1 MMWFFILSLTAWMG
15 KAVSSSC
22 PQLEMSP
29 PRVVVRFGDSLSANC
44 TSSFNQTEG
53 MGWESPY
60 GGVDLTQG
68 VSSLPF
74 KINSV
79 SDWVMEP
86 MCYVN
91 LPGDNQCTK
100 ILPVTVYKMPDSV
113 SLKNLNSMVEGQQY
127 AIQCDIVN
135 VAPARNLSVLWHKG
149 NKILLSQT
157 FDESRPS
164 PVNKSSV
171 LNVIAHRDDDGAQ
184 LWCEAKL
191 NLWPEAQGPPT
202 MPSKSYNVT
211 VLYPPTF
218 TNPAN
223 ETLELSA
230 GQMMT
235 LNCTATGNRVP
246 SYRWQFPQAAQEAYK
261 SQDENQPILTRPFE
275 HPGVYVCTASNSQG
289 TVTKYFTVSKPSG
302 SNTGA
307 IVGIVIAVISIL
319 CILGVI
325 YWKRPC
331 KG

>member
-1 MMWFFILSLTAWMG
+1 MKIIIKKVLKNLSAG
-15 KAVSSSC
+15 KLKSTMLLFCAVSSSC
-22 PQLEMSP
+22 PQLEISP

-68 VSSLPF
+68 VSSLHF
-74 KINSV
+74 KINNV
-79 SDWVMEP
+79 SGWAMEP

-91 LPGDNQCTK
+91 LPDGEQCTK
-100 ILPVTVYKMPDSV
+100 MLPVTVYKMPDSV
-113 SLKNLNSMVEGQQY
+113 SLKNLNRMVEGQQY

-149 NKILLSQT
+149 NKILFSQT

-171 LNVIAHRDDDGAQ
+171 LTLTAHRDDDGAE

-202 MPSKSYNVT
+202 MPSKSHNVT
-211 VLYPPTF
+211 VL
-218 TNPAN
+218 
-223 ETLELSA
+223 S
-230 GQMMT
+230 
-235 LNCTATGNRVP
+235 
-246 SYRWQFPQAAQEAYK
+246 AQEAYK

-275 HPGVYVCTASNSQG
+275 HPGVYACTASNSQG

-302 SNTGA
+302 KFSSPHSLHYLSCYA
-307 IVGIVIAVISIL
+307 QLFSMIFCSVIL
-319 CILGVI
+319 F
-325 YWKRPC
+325 
-331 KG
+331 